1 MLQDVLPI
9 TTIKKE
15 GWVLVGLSNNSLVMI
30 EKLNKLL
37 NCNYDRLFIE
47 PVYAPNNNECEIAM
61 ISETDEIVMHERL
74 IESFEIKKD
83 YVYGEAHRKHEDDI
97 LREIYK
103 MRKGESFINVKDQHV
118 LLIDL
123 GNETGLSI
131 LTSIKSLFKLGAS
144 NISIALPV
152 IAKDIYDE
160 LLSIVDDIYT
170 LHILDNYISAYF
182 YYKDVIDLSN
192 EEVEKIL
199 EKRNHGDATKVR
211 VQQK

>member
-1 MLQDVLPI
+1 M
-9 TTIKKE
+9 
-15 GWVLVGLSNNSLVMI
+15 
-30 EKLNKLL
+30 
-37 NCNYDRLFIE
+37 Y
-47 PVYAPNNNECEIAM
+47 
-61 ISETDEIVMHERL
+61 
-74 IESFEIKKD
+74 
-83 YVYGEAHRKHEDDI
+83 
-97 LREIYK
+97 
-103 MRKGESFINVKDQHV
+103 
-118 LLIDL
+118 
-123 GNETGLSI
+123 
-131 LTSIKSLFKLGAS
+131 
-144 NISIALPV
+144 